1 MFSADGSRALILT
14 TASSITGASSR
25 MAVINTATGR
35 QVGATV
41 TLDQTLVG
49 SPVVGADGSHV
60 FVLTSEGT
68 NSQVKVLNTT
78 TRPDHYHLR
87 AARRTDKRGAKCRRQ
102 PCRRHRL

>member
-1 MFSADGSRALILT
+1 MSVLGRITVPGYPSGVIGSPAMFSADGSRALILT

-68 NSQVKVLNTT
+68 KL
-78 TRPDHYHLR
+78 PGE
-87 AARRTDKRGAKCRRQ
+87 GAQ
-102 PCRRHRL
+102 HHHAP